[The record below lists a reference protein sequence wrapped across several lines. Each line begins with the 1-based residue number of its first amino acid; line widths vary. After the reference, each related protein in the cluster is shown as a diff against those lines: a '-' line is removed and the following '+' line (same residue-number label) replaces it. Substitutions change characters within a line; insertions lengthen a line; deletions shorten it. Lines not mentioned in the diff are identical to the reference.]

1 MSRHLEHLSR
11 DVASISVVSSPFCF
25 MLFYNPTDLQ
35 KKIDKFLCHEKRIP
49 KWKYQTRLGFPYVRQ
64 PKILKAEESN
74 NGHCPRQSL
83 SPITIINVLNLRCR
97 LDHKNVVKLLEAYES
112 RTCVY
117 LVMELWVCLK
127 F

>member
-49 KWKYQTRLGFPYVRQ
+49 KWKCQTRLGFPYVRQ

-74 NGHCPRQSL
+74 NGFLSTSVIITDHNHQSFKPAL
-83 SPITIINVLNLRCR
+83 QVRP
-97 LDHKNVVKLLEAYES
+97 
-112 RTCVY
+112 
-117 LVMELWVCLK
+117 
-127 F
+127 